1 LAVFRLFFNEY
12 IENKMNISDSGLKEK
27 PVQLIIEKTP
37 FSIRVREKNF
47 YSANPIEKGTANKR
61 EIYEFSLRSR
71 RNAKY
76 MLESASRGMT
86 TAITLTYPIEVKS
99 VMDARRLNR
108 DRDVFIKAYKREYG
122 DKVRYVWMKEL
133 QANGNPHYHLM
144 TDCQADVKDQ
154 EWFIRN
160 AWYEIVGSDLIKHFY
175 NGVYCDKIRSQ
186 AGYASYLTKYLSKM
200 DAQKVIPAEIGKIG
214 RFWGGSRNAFEIEK
228 EEHTFEDS
236 MEGVRCA
243 RRYLRL
249 LKKYRASVLREAG
262 KKRGIKYNLKKASGG
277 FILWSGRSAYDKI
290 AAFAKQSNEV
300 PW

>member
-1 LAVFRLFFNEY
+1 MNISQDGYKRY
-12 IENKMNISDSGLKEK
+12 KMSISDSGLIEK

-37 FSIRVREKNF
+37 FSVRVREKNF
-47 YSANPIEKGTANKR
+47 YSAKPPEKGKGNKR
-61 EIYEFSLRSR
+61 DIYEFSLRAR

-99 VMDARRLNR
+99 VIDAKRLNR
-108 DRDVFIKAYKREYG
+108 DRDVFIKAYKRQYG
-122 DKVRYVWMKEL
+122 NNVRYVWMKEL

-160 AWYEIVGSDLIKHFY
+160 TWYEIVGSDLIKHFY

-186 AGYASYLTKYLSKM
+186 SGYASYLAKYLSKM
-200 DAQKVIPAEIGKIG
+200 DEQKSIPAEIGKIG

-236 MEGVRCA
+236 MEGVRYA
-243 RRYLRL
+243 RRYLRP
-249 LKKYRASVLREAG
+249 LKRYRAAVLREAG
-262 KKRGIKYNLKKASGG
+262 KQRGIKYNLKKASGG
-277 FILWSGRSAYDKI
+277 FIVWSGRSAFDKLYGFMR
-290 AAFAKQSNEV
+290 AQNQEV